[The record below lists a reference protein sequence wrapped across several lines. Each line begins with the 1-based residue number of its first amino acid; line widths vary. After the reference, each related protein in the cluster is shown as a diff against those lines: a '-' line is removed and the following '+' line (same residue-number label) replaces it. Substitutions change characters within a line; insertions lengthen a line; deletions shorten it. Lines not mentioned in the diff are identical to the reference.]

1 MKALA
6 SGVIALVVLLAGALW
21 WVERSAPD
29 AALAFDNP
37 RARLVAPGVPLG
49 GYLTI
54 ANHTEREVRLVAASS
69 TTFDRVMIHE
79 TRITDGQAQMRHRDN
94 GVPIAPGGRVK
105 FAPGGLH
112 LMLMRPA
119 KELNVGDTVEIILEF
134 DGIEPREH
142 ALAFTVVPV
151 TGS

>member
-6 SGVIALVVLLAGALW
+6 SGLIALVVLLGGALW
-21 WVERSAPD
+21 WVEHSAPD
-29 AALAFDNP
+29 APLTFDNP

-54 ANHTEREVRLVAASS
+54 ANHGERTVRLVAARS
-69 TTFDRVMIHE
+69 TAFDRVMIHE
-79 TRITDGQAQMRHRDN
+79 TRMTDGRAEMRHRDD
-94 GVPIAPGGRVK
+94 GVTIEPGERVE

-112 LMLMRPA
+112 LMLMRPTTP
-119 KELNVGDTVEIILEF
+119 LNVGDSVEIILEF
-134 DGIEPREH
+134 DGIEPHEYT
-142 ALAFTVVPV
+142 LDFTVVPV